1 MTLLGQFALWIAF
14 LLGLWATLSPSPGRW
29 QDRPDL
35 AASVT
40 IASYGIFGALLV
52 ASVSLWKGLASHDFN
67 IEYVAAYTSR
77 NLPDGYIFSAF
88 WAGQKGSLLFWA
100 VVLSLFAA
108 VAQLLTPRRYA
119 PLMPY
124 VAGVTSAVI
133 AFFVCTML
141 FAANPFERL
150 AFTPADGRGLN
161 PQLQNPGMMIHP
173 PMLYLGYIS
182 ITIPFAFAIAALL
195 TRGLDTGWIHAIR
208 KWTLVSWLFLSIGIT
223 LGMWWAYVELGWGGY
238 WAWDPV
244 ENASLLPWL
253 TMTAFLHSVMIQEK
267 RGMLKRW
274 NVGLIIGTFLLS
286 IFGTFITR
294 SGVIASVHSF
304 TQCNV
309 GYFFL
314 GFLVVAGVLSYT
326 LLHTRW
332 PLLKADVQLESVL
345 SREAAFL
352 FNNLLLVG
360 IAFSVLWGTLF
371 PILSELVR
379 GTKITVGPPFFNR
392 VNVPLGLLLLG
403 LTGNRPADCVAQSLG
418 GQSEASVHRTGSH
431 GGGGSRWAAR
441 ARRAGLPR
449 ARGPYPCRLRGRN
462 DRRRSSIAACV
473 PACGCTGSRSR
484 SRSPGWSGRNR
495 RRYGGYIVHVG
506 VLIYFVAFAG
516 MAFKRETEATL
527 KPGESVELA
536 SPFGHTYRL
545 THIGI
550 SQFETL
556 NRIVSAATVSVEKD
570 GKSVGLMT
578 SEKRQHVDSFKRPTF
593 EPSTE
598 VGIRSTLQED
608 LYLIFAGAVGG
619 TEEAV
624 YRFTI
629 NPLVW
634 WVWFGGFVL
643 ALGGIVTMWP
653 GGGPTLAQAT
663 RRGAGGLRGDA
674 GRGGEGVIPMDG
686 SGGSGGVDR
695 RQFFLPTRR
704 GRAPA
709 PGRCAGLPRWPG
721 RSRQPARPQ
730 GRRPAARPHRRPAI
744 RTREIQAIEQ
754 RLACSCGCTLD
765 VFTCRT
771 TDFTCTYSPELHREV
786 VALHQAGKDGAGDP
800 GCLCRQVR
808 REGADGAQARGLQ
821 PGGLLAAWRRHRCR
835 RRRAVRADLAAAVV
849 RHRCNTDAAEPVPR
863 RYHCNA
869 RGARAAPARAV
880 RGRGLMVFEAAAAVL
895 VGAAA
900 LWLVL
905 RPIFVPAQAQRRGV
919 RAGGPGGDA
928 QRRGADGAQG
938 DRVRPRD
945 R

>member
-1 MTLLGQFALWIAF
+1 MTLLGEFALWMAF
-14 LLGLWATLSPSPGRW
+14 LLGVWATLIAFSGRW
-29 QDRPDL
+29 EDRPDL

-40 IASYGIFGALLV
+40 NASYGICGALLV
-52 ASVSLWKGLASHDFN
+52 ASISLWKGLAAHDFN

-108 VAQLLTPRRYA
+108 VAQLITPRRYA

-124 VAGVTSAVI
+124 VAGVTSAVT

-150 AFTPADGRGLN
+150 PFTPADGRGLN

-195 TRGLDTGWIHAIR
+195 RRGLDTGWIHAIR

-244 ENASLLPWL
+244 ENASFLPWL

-274 NVGLIIGTFLLS
+274 NLGLIVGTFLLS

-304 TQCNV
+304 TQSNV

-314 GFLVVAGVLSYT
+314 AFLLVAGVLAFT
-326 LLHTRW
+326 LLYTRW
-332 PLLKADVQLESVL
+332 PLLEAEVQLESMV

-371 PILSELVR
+371 PILSEAVR
-379 GTKITVGPPFFNR
+379 GSKITVGPPFFNR

-403 LTGNRPADCVAQSLG
+403 LTGIGPLIAWRKASTANLRRQFVGPLGTGFATLAVLLAAGIRDLYPLMTFALAGFVAGTVVQEFYRG
-418 GQSEASVHRTGSH
+418 V
-431 GGGGSRWAAR
+431 R
-441 ARRAGLPR
+441 ARHRMHGESVPLALL
-449 ARGPYPCRLRGRN
+449 RL
-462 DRRRSSIAACV
+462 IE
-473 PACGCTGSRSR
+473 
-484 SRSPGWSGRNR
+484 RNR

-516 MAFKRETEATL
+516 MAFKVEREATL
-527 KPGESVELA
+527 KPGESVELR
-536 SPFGHTYRL
+536 SPFGHTYTF
-545 THIGI
+545 THVGI
-550 SQFETL
+550 SQYEAL
-556 NRIVSAATVSVEKD
+556 NRIVSAATVQVAVD
-570 GKSVGLMT
+570 GKPAGLLT

-598 VGIRSTLQED
+598 VGIRSGLRED
-608 LYLIFAGAVGG
+608 LYLVFAGAVGG

-624 YRFTI
+624 YRFNV

-643 ALGGIVTMWP
+643 AFGGIVTMWP
-653 GGGPTLAQAT
+653 GGGPAIARPRRTQA
-663 RRGAGGLRGDA
+663 GYGVALVDA
-674 GRGGEGVIPMDG
+674 GKE
-686 SGGSGGVDR
+686 
-695 RQFFLPTRR
+695 
-704 GRAPA
+704 
-709 PGRCAGLPRWPG
+709 
-721 RSRQPARPQ
+721 
-730 GRRPAARPHRRPAI
+730 
-744 RTREIQAIEQ
+744 
-754 RLACSCGCTLD
+754 
-765 VFTCRT
+765 
-771 TDFTCTYSPELHREV
+771 
-786 VALHQAGKDGAGDP
+786 
-800 GCLCRQVR
+800 
-808 REGADGAQARGLQ
+808 
-821 PGGLLAAWRRHRCR
+821 
-835 RRRAVRADLAAAVV
+835 
-849 RHRCNTDAAEPVPR
+849 
-863 RYHCNA
+863 
-869 RGARAAPARAV
+869 
-880 RGRGLMVFEAAAAVL
+880 
-895 VGAAA
+895 
-900 LWLVL
+900 
-905 RPIFVPAQAQRRGV
+905 
-919 RAGGPGGDA
+919 
-928 QRRGADGAQG
+928 
-938 DRVRPRD
+938 
-945 R
+945 